1 MCSWS
6 QFETADYTSKEITPN
21 ATVCVLLSPQAMTVP
36 SRSRRFFRVDLLW
49 AFIVAI
55 VAPYV
60 PGVVA
65 KVGPTRLPVWTFA
78 ASLAVCGLAVVALRR
93 YRRHKAE
100 QADLVQRVR
109 ELEVTVAEMATV
121 LPTAALQKGGVSRPS
136 SDSRPRSTN

>member
-1 MCSWS
+1 M
-6 QFETADYTSKEITPN
+6 
-21 ATVCVLLSPQAMTVP
+21 LLSPQAMNVP
-36 SRSRRFFRVDLLW
+36 STSRRFFRVDLLW

-93 YRRHKAE
+93 YRRHRAE
-100 QADLVQRVR
+100 QADLARSVR
-109 ELEVTVAEMATV
+109 ELEATVAEMATV
-121 LPTAALQKGGVSRPS
+121 LPAAAMKDEVSRTS
-136 SDSRPRSTN
+136 SDSRPRSTS